1 MNAWRRPCRTAWIV
15 KTMLF
20 FWLFSLAA
28 GWANAC
34 LVQPAL
40 DHDAQAAPHGAAWAV
55 AGAEHH
61 DDPGPGL
68 DACLSFCDSE
78 QSIVPKLKLPVLADL
93 DAPAPAAAA
102 TWTPSMA
109 DRVPYRG
116 RRLAMPPPEPPVS
129 IRFLRLTI

>member
-1 MNAWRRPCRTAWIV
+1 MNAWRRPRRTAWML

-34 LVQPAL
+34 LVQDGLP
-40 DHDAQAAPHGAAWAV
+40 HDAAAVPHEA

-61 DDPGPGL
+61 DDHGPGL

-78 QSIVPKLKLPVLADL
+78 QNIVPKLKLPALADL
-93 DAPAPAAAA
+93 DAAAPAATAA
-102 TWTPSMA
+102 WIPSMA

-116 RRLAMPPPEPPVS
+116 HRYAMPPPEPPVS